1 MSPVACRP
9 HTLAVYPHRTMVTLN
24 AIHCVLC
31 GWLVILQDL
40 GDEMEVDAQPH
51 SAIVRG
57 RHRPSLHH
65 TSALYLSSHFSGG
78 IEWGL
83 MTVLA

>member
-9 HTLAVYPHRTMVTLN
+9 HTLVVYPRRSMVTLN
-24 AIHCVLC
+24 SIHCVLC

-57 RHRPSLHH
+57 RHRPSFHH
-65 TSALYLSSHFSGG
+65 IGPVSELPFQWWHRR
-78 IEWGL
+78 GL